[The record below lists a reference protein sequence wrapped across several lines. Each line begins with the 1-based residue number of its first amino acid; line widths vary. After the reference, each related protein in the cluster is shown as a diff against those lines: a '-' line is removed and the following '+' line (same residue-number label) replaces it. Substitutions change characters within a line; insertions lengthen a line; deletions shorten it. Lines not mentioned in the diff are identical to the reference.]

1 MRSLWHFVV
10 RLACIVEPELS
21 GLTEDQGPPPPP
33 RTGDRPPMTQQS
45 RVSFAD
51 GTTFER
57 EKTGKMFVFHTDSC
71 LVIFCGFSIKDR
83 TCWFPAGHTTCYVL
97 VVL

>member
-1 MRSLWHFVV
+1 MNKKATHHRSPSERRCTCRSSVIHRVNVV
-10 RLACIVEPELS
+10 CIVEPELS

-45 RVSFAD
+45 RVSFAE

-57 EKTGKMFVFHTDSC
+57 ERTGKISVFRTTNSQP
-71 LVIFCGFSIKDR
+71 LEYWLFSKI
-83 TCWFPAGHTTCYVL
+83 G
-97 VVL
+97 